1 MKGLNVRLSVF
12 PIHRQQQRPPA
23 GLLLG
28 APRAGDTE
36 RYQTQALCSNGSRRS
51 HNAWRSAANASSVT
65 LTADVGG

>member
-28 APRAGDTE
+28 APRAGDAE
-36 RYQTQALCSNGSRRS
+36 R
-51 HNAWRSAANASSVT
+51 
-65 LTADVGG
+65 